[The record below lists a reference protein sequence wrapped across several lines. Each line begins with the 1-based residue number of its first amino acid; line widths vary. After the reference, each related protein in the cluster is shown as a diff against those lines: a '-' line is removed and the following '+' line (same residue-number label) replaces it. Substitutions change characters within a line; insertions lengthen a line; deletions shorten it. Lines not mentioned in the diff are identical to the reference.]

1 MTLTTLQ
8 VGPPQAMWK
17 RYIALTFASL
27 AGVLIAS
34 YFADY
39 AFVILRIHHGGS
51 AFGSVTVR
59 RYYAIPQKSGKIE
72 FLHADSQDQNCVH
85 SLFPHMGDAPCWYL
99 LRHTEQRI
107 DL

>member
-1 MTLTTLQ
+1 MGPLQ
-8 VGPPQAMWK
+8 AIWK
-17 RYIALTFASL
+17 HYMALTFASL
-27 AGVLIAS
+27 AGLLIAS

-39 AFVILRIHHGGS
+39 ASVILRIHRGGNP
-51 AFGSVTVR
+51 FGSVTLR
-59 RYYAIPQKSGKIE
+59 RYYAVPQKSGKIE
-72 FLHADSQDQNCVH
+72 FLHADPQDQNCVH